1 MRMTRQNKKTAEI
14 VTATTAV
21 AIAVCASRCVLTA
34 DAPAADTPPVQT
46 APSLSSVL
54 TSSGLT
60 ITPRKGSRKSTHAS
74 FSSAPGWSSC
84 YFGARKCLKARVER
98 RTGVAHT

>member
-34 DAPAADTPPVQT
+34 DAPAADTPPVQLHRRFRAYLR
-46 APSLSSVL
+46 APV
-54 TSSGLT
+54 
-60 ITPRKGSRKSTHAS
+60 SR
-74 FSSAPGWSSC
+74 
-84 YFGARKCLKARVER
+84 
-98 RTGVAHT
+98 